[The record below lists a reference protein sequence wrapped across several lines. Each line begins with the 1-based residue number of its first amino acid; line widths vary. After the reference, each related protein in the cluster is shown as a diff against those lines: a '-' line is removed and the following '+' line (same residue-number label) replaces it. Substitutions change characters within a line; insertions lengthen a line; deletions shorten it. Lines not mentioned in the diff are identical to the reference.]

1 MLVKGES
8 CTDRLHSPQHL
19 QSFMGELS
27 RLELLTMMHG
37 HCQASSRT
45 FLIQRGPD
53 QMDPDPKN
61 RVLNVIH
68 TQLKSPISVN
78 SNLLQMMLM
87 RILPWMLLI
96 VTNSLV
102 LWTVIAGLLGWYLS
116 PHHLIAIITFFI
128 QCCPN

>member
-37 HCQASSRT
+37 QASSRT

-68 TQLKSPISVN
+68 TKLKSPISVN

-87 RILPWMLLI
+87 RIFPWMLLT

-128 QCCPN
+128 QSCPN

>member
-27 RLELLTMMHG
+27 RLKLLTTMHG

-53 QMDPDPKN
+53 QMDPDPKMGPSE
-61 RVLNVIH
+61 VDGGKDKVGEAEG
-68 TQLKSPISVN
+68 
-78 SNLLQMMLM
+78 
-87 RILPWMLLI
+87 
-96 VTNSLV
+96 TNDKTGV
-102 LWTVIAGLLGWYLS
+102 DAA
-116 PHHLIAIITFFI
+116 P
-128 QCCPN
+128 